1 MDELEGIIILNE
13 EHSRTIL
20 NIEEPSSTKNSKK
33 KNVLSAVSEHVV
45 VTAGAKGMLRIL
57 RVSMTVSLHRICIIS
72 LTYCDLTSLLF
83 STEK

>member
-20 NIEEPSSTKNSKK
+20 NIEEPTSSKNSKK
-33 KNVLSAVSEHVV
+33 KNVLSAMSEHVV

-57 RVSMTVSLHRICIIS
+57 RVSMTVSLSHICIIS
-72 LTYCDLTSLLF
+72 LTYCYFTSFLRNL
-83 STEK
+83 E

>member
-20 NIEEPSSTKNSKK
+20 NIEEPSSKNSKK
-33 KNVLSAVSEHVV
+33 KNILSAVSEHVV

-57 RVSMTVSLHRICIIS
+57 RVSMTVSLSHICIIS
-72 LTYCDLTSLLF
+72 LTYCYFTSFLRNL
-83 STEK
+83 E